1 MPGMVLNSW
10 GFHSDDGKAFRGVDQ
25 VYTGNMRYEFP
36 DAGSHAG
43 LRRVSMLTHAIVS
56 TGLVG
61 PKATPLVVAGILSVT
76 KSFSQ

>member
-1 MPGMVLNSW
+1 MMGRRFEVW
-10 GFHSDDGKAFRGVDQ
+10 HQ
-25 VYTGNMRYEFP
+25 VHTGNMRYEFP

-76 KSFSQ
+76 KTFSQ